1 MEIETIGVVVFFIV
15 CGLAYACF
23 QLVIHQGDGSAS
35 EEGGFEANFVI
46 GIALTIIIVA
56 VIFMILG

>member
-1 MEIETIGVVVFFIV
+1 MEIETIGVVAFFIV

-23 QLVIHQGDGSAS
+23 QLVIHQGDASS

-46 GIALTIIIVA
+46 GIALTVILVA
-56 VIFMILG
+56 VIFMIFD